1 MAITTKQQRLGS
13 FKDLAAALIKSP
25 SSLVPGRRGTSQ
37 SKQSDMFADFYKLL
51 AATGSC
57 SLLLLGSGT
66 TVSANGLDDH
76 YWEISKFGGLAG
88 LCREKPQIQECALGI
103 GDWKPALLEKVKASS
118 PFCIEDCGLDSFG
131 FVQRSSGGRE
141 FPVVVTKDFDPS
153 KPSKGINFSL
163 FPVAIEVY
171 KYTGC
176 TGCPH
181 IKKFPTSAVAI
192 LGAQRINLPL
202 LGRGVFYLPSSFRR
216 YLLKSLVDDRK
227 VGIEIGEDESKEI
240 GSISGKAASE
250 YAKMLK
256 ALSYH
261 LVR

>member
-1 MAITTKQQRLGS
+1 
-13 FKDLAAALIKSP
+13 
-25 SSLVPGRRGTSQ
+25 
-37 SKQSDMFADFYKLL
+37 MFADFYKMLFANGVL
-51 AATGSC
+51 GF
-57 SLLLLGSGT
+57 LLLVSGT
-66 TVSANGLDDH
+66 TASANGLDDH

-88 LCREKPQIQECALGI
+88 LCREKPQIQECAFGI

-163 FPVAIEVY
+163 FPVAIEIY

-176 TGCPH
+176 AGCPH
-181 IKKFPTSAVAI
+181 IKKYPTSAVAT
-192 LGAQRINLPL
+192 LGVQRIDLPL

-216 YLLKSLVDDRK
+216 YVLNGLGDGRK
-227 VGIEIGEDESKEI
+227 IGIEIGEDESKEI
-240 GSISGKAASE
+240 GFISDKAGAE

-261 LVR
+261 LVRY